1 MKLRYGE
8 PYPEAGTPAAVKS
21 RHLAELSGVSAIMD
35 VISAASCQV
44 GKYGEA
50 ATLGKSLAV
59 TAAMAKEMVDRIRAD
74 LAQGERDLDAD
85 EVMRAVERAGEGLTY
100 WPTSKT

>member
-1 MKLRYGE
+1 MKLHYGE

-21 RHLAELSGVSAIMD
+21 RHLAELAGVSAIMD

-44 GKYGEA
+44 GRYGEA

-59 TAAMAKEMVDRIRAD
+59 TAAMANEMVDRIRAD
-74 LAQGERDLDAD
+74 LAQGEHDSETD
-85 EVMRAVERAGEGLTY
+85 EVFLAVEQAGESLKH
-100 WPTSKT
+100 WPSTG

>member
-21 RHLAELSGVSAIMD
+21 RHLTELAGVSAIMD

-44 GKYGEA
+44 GKYGET

-59 TAAMAKEMVDRIRAD
+59 TAAMTKEMVDRVRAD
-74 LAQGERDLDAD
+74 LAQGEGDPQADDAL
-85 EVMRAVERAGEGLTY
+85 RAVELAGEGLTY
-100 WPTSKT
+100 WPTTP

>member
-8 PYPEAGTPAAVKS
+8 PYPEATAPAAVKS
-21 RHLAELSGVSAIMD
+21 RHLAELAGVSSIID

-59 TAAMAKEMVDRIRAD
+59 TAALAKEMVDRIRAD
-74 LAQGERDLDAD
+74 LAQGDRDPEAHAAL
-85 EVMRAVERAGEGLTY
+85 RAIERAGEGLTY
-100 WPTSKT
+100 WPSTD